1 MQLSP
6 YVEALRQELT
16 AAAAA
21 GTEEARRVAGLL
33 AATLDSSIRLVI
45 MDALS
50 QAADEIT
57 AALPEGTVEVQL
69 RGRDPQIV
77 VRRPEPEPVQQQPEA
92 AAPDTDAGT
101 VRVTLRLPEPL
112 KNAVDDAAAQASLS
126 VNSWLVRAVKQA
138 LDHPARRPAR
148 RRTLSGF
155 AQA

>member
-6 YVEALRQELT
+6 YVEALREELT

-33 AATLDSSIRLVI
+33 GTTLESSIRLVI

-57 AALPEGTVEVQL
+57 AALPDGTVEVQL
-69 RGRDPQIV
+69 RGRDPHLV
-77 VRRPEPEPVQQQPEA
+77 VRRAEPAPEPAETA
-92 AAPDTDAGT
+92 AADTDAGT

-112 KNAVDDAAAQASLS
+112 KNAVDDAAARASLS

-138 LDHPARRPAR
+138 LDHATRRPGG

>member
-6 YVEALRQELT
+6 YVEALREELT

-33 AATLDSSIRLVI
+33 GTTLESSIRLVI

-57 AALPEGTVEVQL
+57 AALPDGTVEVQL
-69 RGRDPQIV
+69 RGRDPHLV
-77 VRRPEPEPVQQQPEA
+77 VRRAEPAPEPAETA
-92 AAPDTDAGT
+92 AADTDAGT

-112 KNAVDDAAAQASLS
+112 KNAVDDAAARASLS
-126 VNSWLVRAVKQA
+126 V
-138 LDHPARRPAR
+138 
-148 RRTLSGF
+148 
-155 AQA
+155 

>member
-1 MQLSP
+1 MELSQ

-33 AATLDSSIRLVI
+33 GATLDSSVRLVI

-69 RGRDPQIV
+69 RGRNPQIV
-77 VRRPEPEPVQQQPEA
+77 VRRPEPAQEPPEA
-92 AAPDTDAGT
+92 AARDTDAGT

-112 KNAVDDAAAQASLS
+112 KNAVDEAAGRASLS

-138 LDHPARRPAR
+138 LDHPARRPG